1 MKLLQLNT
9 WSCNLA
15 PEIVKLLQR
24 EQPDIVCLQEVIS
37 TEQTGKVL
45 QSMEEILAEVPYEHV
60 YYSPLAQ
67 FRFMHGTACRG
78 NAIFAR
84 YPLQDAGTFW
94 THGEFQ
100 SDFDYSMGW
109 NSARGVAYA
118 TVQLPQARVQIVTTH
133 GYHIK
138 SHKHGDEH
146 TLAACRQIAEYIN
159 TLDNP
164 VVLAGDFN
172 LVPDSDSIRVFDGQ
186 LRNLTREYGLTT
198 TRNHL
203 TAKTEACDYILTR
216 DLDAHAFAALSDVV
230 SDHAALMLEFDVPS
244 ATIN

>member
-15 PEIVKLLQR
+15 PEIAKLLQR

-45 QSMEEILAEVPYEHV
+45 QSLEEIVVEVSYEYV

-67 FRFMHGTACRG
+67 FRFMHGTASRG
-78 NAIFAR
+78 NAILSK
-84 YPLQDAGTFW
+84 YPLVDTGTFW

-100 SDFDYSMGW
+100 PDFDYSMGW

-118 TVQLPQARVQIVTTH
+118 TAQTPEGDIRVVTTH

-138 SHKHGDEH
+138 MHKNGDDE
-146 TLAACRQIAEYIN
+146 TLRACRQIDEFVRN
-159 TLDNP
+159 LDGP
-164 VVLAGDFN
+164 VVLTGDFN
-172 LVPDSDSIRVFDGQ
+172 LVPESESMRVFDGT
-186 LRNLTREYGLTT
+186 LRNLTREANLNT
-198 TRNHL
+198 TRNYL
-203 TAKTEACDYILTR
+203 TTKTEVCDYILTR
-216 DLDAHAFAALSDVV
+216 DIEVRRFAALDDVV
-230 SDHAALMLEFDVPS
+230 SDHQALLLEF
-244 ATIN
+244 A